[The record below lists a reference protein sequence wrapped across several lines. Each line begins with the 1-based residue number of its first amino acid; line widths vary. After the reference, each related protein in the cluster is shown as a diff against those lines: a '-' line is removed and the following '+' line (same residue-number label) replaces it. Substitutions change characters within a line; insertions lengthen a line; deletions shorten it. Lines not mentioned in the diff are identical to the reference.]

1 MITCIAID
9 DEPIALSIIEQHCN
23 RHGGLTVECYSSPVE
38 GMERIAVT
46 RPDIVFLD
54 EPTAGLDVEGRI
66 SLHKYIRTLKAEG
79 KTILLASHDMAEV
92 ESLCD
97 NIAILKDGQIVF
109 AGTVE
114 QLTKTVGIHYNI
126 CVKTEQGTETFEA
139 DDIGE
144 SLISILK
151 GYQDKNVDIL
161 DIQVDR
167 GSLEQHFV
175 KITRGE

>member
-1 MITCIAID
+1 MSTGQKRRLHL
-9 DEPIALSIIEQHCN
+9 ALALIRN
-23 RHGGLTVECYSSPVE
+23 
-38 GMERIAVT
+38 
-46 RPDIVFLD
+46 PDIVFLD